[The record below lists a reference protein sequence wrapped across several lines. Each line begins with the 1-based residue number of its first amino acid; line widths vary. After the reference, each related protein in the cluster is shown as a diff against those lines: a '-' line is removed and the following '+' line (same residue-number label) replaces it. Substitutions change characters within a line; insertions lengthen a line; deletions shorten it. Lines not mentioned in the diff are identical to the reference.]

1 MNGRDP
7 SRRTAHSHFT
17 RAASD
22 KGEGTFA
29 NLQRSVGV
37 VDRRRAGGRLTRRR
51 RRQPFIIIHH
61 FFGFGLVDA
70 TREYQCKN
78 NSKIT
83 RRTQPSVESIR
94 APADADATRALRRV
108 RRR

>member
-83 RRTQPSVESIR
+83 SVVPNRPSNPSARPQTPTRRARFDE
-94 APADADATRALRRV
+94 
-108 RRR
+108 